1 MAFRSRGEC
10 TDHKTASHM
19 PQPKRTLH
27 SFLRILFHFVNQF
40 SGPRL
45 RCFKKL
51 FGVVGVSVV
60 GVTVVGVVTSFSSSS
75 AAADADYDDDEDL
88 FLIFD
93 SN

>member
-51 FGVVGVSVV
+51 FGVVGVSV
-60 GVTVVGVVTSFSSSS
+60 GVVTSFSSSS